1 MPIKIKWSFQ
11 RPAPCVRHTCTSKEY
26 KKKLFIHSDEIL
38 STNHILTDTQD
49 LLTLQDEEV

>member
-1 MPIKIKWSFQ
+1 MRKTYMYFKGIQ
-11 RPAPCVRHTCTSKEY
+11 
-26 KKKLFIHSDEIL
+26 KKLFIHSDEIL